1 MKFTVNQSE
10 LSSVLSWVSRVVPQH
25 PTHPILSNILM
36 NVDAENQRLNL
47 TAFDLSLGIQASVLA
62 AVKGGG
68 TLAIPAKLFNDI
80 ISRLPGGEITIEDGE
95 ESIITI
101 ASGSGQYQVRGKIAD
116 EYPEL
121 PVASEGDVV
130 YLSTESLISGLR
142 GVLFAVSSDETK
154 QMLTGVNLRIEKGI
168 IKVAATDGHRLAVVE
183 AENLNEPDIE
193 DLSESE
199 NKVFETTIPAKALRE
214 IERMVAL
221 GDKEEAIALR
231 FDESQVV
238 FELGE
243 QRLVTRKL
251 EGAYPAYNQ
260 LIPKSFLNQ
269 ISLDRKVLIG
279 SLERIAVL
287 TSQKNN
293 IVKCTVDH
301 ANQQISLSVEAA
313 DVGNGI
319 ESLPAQISGGEP
331 KELAFNVKYLLEGLK
346 VMGSTEILLQL
357 NQATSP
363 VIATPLGGMMKMICL
378 VMTAQLRN

>member
-95 ESIITI
+95 ESISTI

-199 NKVFETTIPAKALRE
+199 NKVFETTIPAKALR
-214 IERMVAL
+214 
-221 GDKEEAIALR
+221 
-231 FDESQVV
+231 
-238 FELGE
+238 
-243 QRLVTRKL
+243 
-251 EGAYPAYNQ
+251 
-260 LIPKSFLNQ
+260 
-269 ISLDRKVLIG
+269 
-279 SLERIAVL
+279 
-287 TSQKNN
+287 
-293 IVKCTVDH
+293 
-301 ANQQISLSVEAA
+301 
-313 DVGNGI
+313 
-319 ESLPAQISGGEP
+319 
-331 KELAFNVKYLLEGLK
+331 
-346 VMGSTEILLQL
+346 
-357 NQATSP
+357 
-363 VIATPLGGMMKMICL
+363 
-378 VMTAQLRN
+378 